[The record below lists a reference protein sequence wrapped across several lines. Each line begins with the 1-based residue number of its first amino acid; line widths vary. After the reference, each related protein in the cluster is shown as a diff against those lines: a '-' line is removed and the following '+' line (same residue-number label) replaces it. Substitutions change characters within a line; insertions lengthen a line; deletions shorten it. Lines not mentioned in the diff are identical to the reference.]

1 MTRITLQCDCKRAE
15 RETISNMWMGVI
27 KGKGDKQNRGAQES
41 RDKSNGPARIKLSKS
56 S

>member
-15 RETISNMWMGVI
+15 RETISNMWMGAI

-41 RDKSNGPARIKLSKS
+41 RDKSKKDRRG
-56 S
+56 